1 MISNMIK
8 IEVLLLTNNVILP
21 FQNLKREYSLNFVEL
36 NKLFATK
43 SLAEHGLGFL
53 INIYE
58 GDNQSLDSKLIK
70 QIIFD
75 TGGTNQTFL
84 HNIDV
89 RGYPIYD
96 TDIIVLS
103 HWHYDHSGGLY
114 KVLERIN
121 QQVSILCHESATHE
135 RFFNRSVKIDPKTL
149 INKKRSEIVDHL
161 NSSEIVNQLPVDLE
175 RIELYKGKFIM
186 HKNLETI
193 FSTKDLR
200 VMVSGEIDRTHKE
213 EEFSNFLINQN
224 GVLKRDY
231 IWDDKCL
238 IFEFENST
246 ILLNGCCHSGIMNTL
261 DYVKMRFNKPISH
274 IIGGFHM
281 ANSTQE
287 RIDATL
293 KYLRNFQ
300 NENLIIFPI
309 HCSGENFI
317 NKINS
322 MNFPRIRAFNASVG
336 TTFNFY
342 SK

>member
-1 MISNMIK
+1 MTFNMLK
-8 IEVLLLTNNVILP
+8 IEILLLTNNVILP
-21 FQNLKREYSLNFVEL
+21 FQNLKRDFNLDFVEL

-58 GDNQSLDSKLIK
+58 KDELSADFNLIK
-70 QIIFD
+70 KIIFD

-84 HNIDV
+84 HNLDV

-114 KVLERIN
+114 NILERIEKP
-121 QQVSILCHESATHE
+121 VSILCHESATYE
-135 RFFNRSVKIDPKTL
+135 RFFNRTVEIDPKTL
-149 INKKRSEIVDHL
+149 LNKKRSEIVELL
-161 NSSEIVNQLPVDLE
+161 NSSKVVNQLPIDIE
-175 RIELYKGKFIM
+175 RIERFGGKLVK
-186 HKNLETI
+186 HKTLKTI
-193 FSTKDLR
+193 FTKDLLKM
-200 VMVSGEIDRTHKE
+200 MVSGEIPRTHKE
-213 EEFSNFLINQN
+213 ETFSNFLINKD
-224 GVLKRDY
+224 GVITIDKIL
-231 IWDDKCL
+231 DDKCL
-238 IFEFENST
+238 IIELGNST

-261 DYVKMRFNKPISH
+261 DYVKENSNKPISH

-293 KYLRNFQ
+293 DFLSNYQEEKVL
-300 NENLIIFPI
+300 LFPI

-317 NKINS
+317 KNINAR
-322 MNFPRIRAFNASVG
+322 NFSNVRAFNASVG
-336 TTFNFY
+336 TIFNFF
-342 SK
+342 S